1 MNKENSLKR
10 PSDSS
15 DLSSSVM
22 LDRLAIEQPADVASG
37 LNELRELAP
46 TESKDLAHIDKEK
59 SLLHEEKIAQ
69 IESFRQDISERKH
82 YAGKAFV
89 MVSIYLIV
97 VALFFFLAGLECA
110 PFHCSDAVLI
120 TLLSTTTTTVI
131 GIFLLVMQYLFHKR

>member
-1 MNKENSLKR
+1 
-10 PSDSS
+10 
-15 DLSSSVM
+15 
-22 LDRLAIEQPADVASG
+22 
-37 LNELRELAP
+37 
-46 TESKDLAHIDKEK
+46 
-59 SLLHEEKIAQ
+59 
-69 IESFRQDISERKH
+69 
-82 YAGKAFV
+82 

>member
-1 MNKENSLKR
+1 
-10 PSDSS
+10 
-15 DLSSSVM
+15 M
-22 LDRLAIEQPADVASG
+22 LE
-37 LNELRELAP
+37 E
-46 TESKDLAHIDKEK
+46 EK
-59 SLLHEEKIAQ
+59 SSAKSDNTPDILSNVLDKLGELYSKEPKDIVREPKHRVHIEERGTDTLRAYLIDRMEAET
-69 IESFRQDISERKH
+69 ESFRQDTRERKV

-131 GIFLLVMQYLFHKR
+131 GIFLLVMQYLFHKK

>member
-69 IESFRQDISERKH
+69 IESFRQDTSERKH

-97 VALFFFLAGLECA
+97 VALFFLAGLECA

>member
-69 IESFRQDISERKH
+69 IESFRQDTSERKH

-89 MVSIYLIV
+89 MVSIYLMRP
-97 VALFFFLAGLECA
+97 LHGN
-110 PFHCSDAVLI
+110 
-120 TLLSTTTTTVI
+120 
-131 GIFLLVMQYLFHKR
+131 